1 MNRIASSRLALLLCL
16 SVLSGCATY
25 RSATV
30 VQDGPGLSFKPD
42 EITVFRQNQDLV
54 LEELYALAAVDKAD
68 GKSTVVGG
76 NWDAVI
82 DAGMDYAD
90 VRCEAYIHALFR
102 LNRDKKSVTN
112 QLGLLGGASAGLM
125 AAVDAAAR
133 NVAAVAIGFGLASA
147 TVDNLASN
155 LLYELDPSSVRTLV
169 KSLQSHYR
177 AAKGKGYG
185 SRPVA
190 MSVMRGYAALCVPA
204 NIEAE
209 VNVAVKSSSPMSTPG
224 NPSTGEAPVVSNAES
239 AITAVKFD
247 DNTAKLRS
255 FVFPNGTLNADN
267 RAKLEAFLKKKEQL
281 IDVSSFMRLERF
293 AALRAEAVA
302 ALGL

>member
-1 MNRIASSRLALLLCL
+1 MHHTAIFRLALCLCL
-16 SVLSGCATY
+16 SVLTGCATY

-30 VQDGPGLSFKPD
+30 VQDGPGLSFSPA
-42 EITVFRQNQDLV
+42 EITSFRENQDKV
-54 LEELYALAAVDKAD
+54 LDELYALAAVDKAD
-68 GKSTVVGG
+68 GKATVVGG

-133 NVAAVAIGFGLASA
+133 NVAAVAIGFGLASS

-169 KSLQSHYR
+169 KSLQAHYR
-177 AAKGKGYG
+177 AAKGQGYA

-190 MSVMRGYAALCVPA
+190 MSVMRGYASLCIPA

-209 VNVAVKSSSPMSTPG
+209 VNVAVKSSSPMTTQGS
-224 NPSTGEAPVVSNAES
+224 PSTGQAPVVSNAES

-247 DNTAKLRS
+247 DNTAKLRN
-255 FVFPNGTLNADN
+255 FVFPNATLNAAN
-267 RAKLEAFLKKKEQL
+267 RARLVAFLKEKQL
-281 IDVSSFMRLERF
+281 PVDVSSFMRLERF
-293 AALRAEAVA
+293 AEQRAQAVA

>member
-1 MNRIASSRLALLLCL
+1 MHHTPSSRLALLLCL
-16 SVLSGCATY
+16 SVLTGCATY

-30 VQDGPGLSFKPD
+30 VQDGPGLSFNPD
-42 EITVFRQNQDLV
+42 EIASFRQNQDKV

-133 NVAAVAIGFGLASA
+133 NVAAVAIGFGLASS

-155 LLYELDPSSVRTLV
+155 LLFELDPSSVRTLV

-177 AAKGKGYG
+177 AAKGNGYA

-190 MSVMRGYAALCVPA
+190 MSVMRGYAALCIPA

-224 NPSTGEAPVVSNAES
+224 NAETGEAPVVSNAES

-247 DNTAKLRS
+247 DNTAKLRN
-255 FVFPNGTLNADN
+255 FVFPGKTLNADN
-267 RAKLEAFLKKKEQL
+267 LARLKAFLKAKNL
-281 IDVSSFMRLERF
+281 PVDVSSFMRLDRF
-293 AALRAEAVA
+293 AAQRAEAA
-302 ALGL
+302 AELGL

>member
-1 MNRIASSRLALLLCL
+1 MFTVASSRLALLVCL
-16 SVLSGCATY
+16 LALTGCSTY
-25 RSATV
+25 RSATT
-30 VQDGPGLSFKPD
+30 VQDGPGLSFKPE
-42 EITVFRQNQDLV
+42 EIASFRESQDKV

-177 AAKGKGYG
+177 AAKGNGYA

-190 MSVMRGYAALCVPA
+190 MSVMRGYAALCIPA

-224 NPSTGEAPVVSNAES
+224 NAETGEAPVVSNAES

-247 DNTAKLRS
+247 DNTAKLRN
-255 FVFPNGTLNADN
+255 FVFPGKTLNADN
-267 RAKLEAFLKKKEQL
+267 LARLKAFLKAKNL
-281 IDVSSFMRLERF
+281 PVDVSSFMRLDRF
-293 AALRAEAVA
+293 AAQRAEAA
-302 ALGL
+302 AELGL